1 MARGTLP
8 ITGKMFPIRVLVI
21 EDNEDNLALMR
32 LLLERAQY
40 EVLLATNGAEGLEIA
55 RQEQPDILLLDL
67 AMPEMDGWEVAAA
80 MKADI
85 VTKDI
90 PIIAVTAHAL
100 PKDRERAYEAGCD
113 SFVIKPFSVTK
124 LISEIE
130 NLLDW

>member
-1 MARGTLP
+1 
-8 ITGKMFPIRVLVI
+8 MFPIRVLVI

-40 EVLLATNGAEGLEIA
+40 EVLLSTDGATGLEIA
-55 RQEQPDILLLDL
+55 RKEQPDILLLDL

-80 MKADI
+80 MKSDM

-100 PKDRERAYEAGCD
+100 PKDRERAFEAGCD
-113 SFVIKPFSVTK
+113 AFIVKPFSVAK
-124 LISEIE
+124 LIGEIE
-130 NLLDW
+130 QLLDW